1 MSRPTRTAT
10 VAELKVLGHPLRWR
24 ILRLCLDQALT
35 NQQIAQR
42 LEMSPATTLRHVRA
56 LVTAEFL
63 EAQEVRTG
71 ARGAL
76 ERPYRATGR
85 TRGLVAL
92 DLDAAEL
99 VQQMDLALLSAHR
112 AELAQAGPDAS
123 RDIARGVLR
132 LNAESQAELNRR
144 LGTLLAEF
152 EAREDPAGE
161 PLSYLWSLALRP
173 PHQS

>member
-1 MSRPTRTAT
+1 MSRPIRTAT

-35 NQQIAQR
+35 NQQIAQQ

-56 LVTAEFL
+56 LVKTEFL
-63 EAQEVRTG
+63 EASEVRTG
-71 ARGAL
+71 TRGSL

-99 VQQMDLALLSAHR
+99 VQQRDFALLSAHR

-132 LNAESQAELNRR
+132 LTEASQDELKRR
-144 LGTLLAEF
+144 LGDLLAEF
-152 EAREDPAGE
+152 EAREDPTGE
-161 PLSYLWSLALRP
+161 PLSYLWSIALRP
-173 PHQS
+173 AHP

>member
-35 NQQIAQR
+35 NQQVAHR
-42 LEMSPATTLRHVRA
+42 LELSPATTLRHVRA
-56 LVTAEFL
+56 LVKAGFL
-63 EAQEVRTG
+63 EAEQVRTG

-112 AELAQAGPDAS
+112 AELAQAGPDAG

-132 LNAESQAELNRR
+132 LTEGSQAELRQR
-144 LGTLLAEF
+144 LGALLAEF
-152 EAREDPAGE
+152 ESRDEPDGE
-161 PLSYLWSLALRP
+161 PLSYLWSLAVRP
-173 PHQS
+173 